1 MMAELGQYV
10 SEVSLCSKFVND
22 LNPSLPEQQQA
33 LEQEIAQLQAT
44 KAQLQHQLAQTQ
56 QSLGQLV
63 QDSLSDLQQR
73 KQALQTSIE
82 QLERRQERVQQEMR
96 QNFAGVSQDLAVRVQ
111 GFKDYLVNSL
121 QDLVTTTEQLN
132 LLPAQAPAPKAA
144 KSRADKS
151 SEDLDTSRERRSS
164 RRSEAEPKA
173 EASEAKPSAKPQ
185 FSQQEFDEEM
195 RQIRRLLEQ
204 YRFSPNYYGPPWQ
217 LRRTFEPIHAERVND
232 WFFTLGGRGALRSL
246 NSRLQNILVAAAITS
261 VLYHLYG
268 GALKVMILADSPERL
283 GDWRRGF
290 QDCLGLTR
298 NDFSPEGGI
307 TLYESAES
315 LSFRADRYLR
325 DDFVPLILVD
335 DSETTISLAILQFPL
350 FLAFAPVPQVRPAR
364 GLLDFFE

>member
-1 MMAELGQYV
+1 
-10 SEVSLCSKFVND
+10 VND

-33 LEQEIAQLQAT
+33 LQQEIAQLQAT
-44 KAQLQHQLAQTQ
+44 KTQLQQQLAQTQ

-63 QDSLSDLQQR
+63 QESLSDLQQR
-73 KQALQTSIE
+73 KQALQSSIE
-82 QLERRQERVQQEMR
+82 QLERRQERIQQEMR

-132 LLPAQAPAPKAA
+132 LLPGEAPTPKMA
-144 KSRADKS
+144 KSRVEKI
-151 SEDLDTSRERRSS
+151 SEEPTSPGERRSS
-164 RRSEAEPKA
+164 RRAEAEK
-173 EASEAKPSAKPQ
+173 SEQAAKSTARPQ

-204 YRFSPNYYGPPWQ
+204 YRYSPNYYGPPWQ
-217 LRRTFEPIHAERVND
+217 LRRTFEPVHAERVND

-298 NDFSPEGGI
+298 NDFSPEGGV

-315 LSFRADRYLR
+315 LSVRADRYLR
-325 DDFVPLILVD
+325 EDFVPLILVD
-335 DSETTISLAILQFPL
+335 DSETTVSLSILQFPL

-364 GLLDFFE
+364 NPLDFFE